1 MTRPR
6 RARPARRPGRERRPP
21 GVAWLALGVAAAAAL
36 LYLPSLGNGFARD
49 DADLIPAIARW
60 ARGLPALLAN
70 DFWSPTGSA
79 SGLWRPVVTFSL
91 WLDARLGGGAPAAYH
106 LANLL
111 AHAGASALL
120 VALLA
125 RAGLPRVAVALAG
138 LWFATLPSH
147 AEAVAWVVGRTDV
160 LCAFWALAALALDA
174 RAWTGRG
181 RAAGAAGAAS
191 LAAFA
196 LALLSK
202 EAAAGLVLVLAARAW
217 AEGAAPPSWGRMARR
232 LGPALAITVAWLG
245 LHAWV
250 ARPGGLP
257 MTVDPGEPA
266 RWPLAGWAML
276 PRFAAF
282 LWPLGAHAPDA
293 APTLPAGPLAAPV
306 LLGALATLAVAATIV
321 VLARRRSRALEPAM
335 LAVAPLLP
343 ALALA
348 WGGAALAFG
357 ERMMVLPAAGVA
369 WLAAIG
375 LARLG
380 PGAAR
385 AAAFGGMT
393 ALILA
398 NAAVTWRV
406 QAAWRD
412 DESLYRAMTS
422 GSPGYAVGWIG
433 LADLRARQGARA
445 EAESLLA
452 RAESLG
458 PRIPALH
465 LARAALHYRHG
476 EWSAVIEAADRGLA
490 LQPAL
495 ADARLLRAI
504 ALTRLRRLDEAAA
517 ESARLLAER
526 PDDPA
531 VLALDGQR
539 LLLAGDPAGAVA
551 RLEAATRG
559 APGDVAAWYA
569 LGIARA
575 LTGAAAG
582 ARAAFERTVALDPAY
597 YDGWLQLARACAGLG
612 DAAAARAAAAR
623 AGALPEARDGR
634 AAALAAALSGAAP
647 SP

>member
-1 MTRPR
+1 
-6 RARPARRPGRERRPP
+6 
-21 GVAWLALGVAAAAAL
+21 
-36 LYLPSLGNGFARD
+36 
-49 DADLIPAIARW
+49 
-60 ARGLPALLAN
+60 
-70 DFWSPTGSA
+70 
-79 SGLWRPVVTFSL
+79 
-91 WLDARLGGGAPAAYH
+91 
-106 LANLL
+106 
-111 AHAGASALL
+111 
-120 VALLA
+120 
-125 RAGLPRVAVALAG
+125 
-138 LWFATLPSH
+138 
-147 AEAVAWVVGRTDV
+147 
-160 LCAFWALAALALDA
+160 
-174 RAWTGRG
+174 
-181 RAAGAAGAAS
+181 
-191 LAAFA
+191 
-196 LALLSK
+196 
-202 EAAAGLVLVLAARAW
+202 
-217 AEGAAPPSWGRMARR
+217 
-232 LGPALAITVAWLG
+232 
-245 LHAWV
+245 
-250 ARPGGLP
+250 
-257 MTVDPGEPA
+257 
-266 RWPLAGWAML
+266 
-276 PRFAAF
+276 
-282 LWPLGAHAPDA
+282 
-293 APTLPAGPLAAPV
+293 
-306 LLGALATLAVAATIV
+306 
-321 VLARRRSRALEPAM
+321 
-335 LAVAPLLP
+335 
-343 ALALA
+343 
-348 WGGAALAFG
+348 
-357 ERMMVLPAAGVA
+357 
-369 WLAAIG
+369 
-375 LARLG
+375 
-380 PGAAR
+380 
-385 AAAFGGMT
+385 MT